1 MLDVTRH
8 RVFTWTRLS
17 VQGWPN
23 PGSDRGQR
31 SGEAKGSRRKQGL
44 PPFHARGHE
53 RRQCRC
59 RAEFLMPVT
68 FRAWLSQDLCVE
80 QKKRFRRIHQTRGKG
95 QTRNPARARSR
106 CSGHELPFP
115 PTSSPTSNS
124 SQQPP
129 LPGHAHSGDLTAT
142 SAQPH
147 FPERWFG
154 WTRVVQA

>member
-1 MLDVTRH
+1 ML
-8 RVFTWTRLS
+8 
-17 VQGWPN
+17 QGIACLHG
-23 PGSDRGQR
+23 PGFPCKAGRIPARIGGSEAGRQR
-31 SGEAKGSRRKQGL
+31 EAGGSRGCL
-44 PPFHARGHE
+44 LSTPARGHA

-80 QKKRFRRIHQTRGKG
+80 QKKRFRRIHQTGGKG